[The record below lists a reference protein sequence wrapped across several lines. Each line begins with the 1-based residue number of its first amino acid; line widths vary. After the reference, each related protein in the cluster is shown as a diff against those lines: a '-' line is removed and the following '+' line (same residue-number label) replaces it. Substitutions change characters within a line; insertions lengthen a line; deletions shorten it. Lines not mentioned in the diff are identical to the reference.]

1 MRQSAK
7 ETRTRTEPLVFPG
20 NLNESLHLARAAAEC
35 VATIWAL
42 QDSDKGKQTHLPR
55 S

>member
-7 ETRTRTEPLVFPG
+7 ETRTRTEPLLFPG
-20 NLNESLHLARAAAEC
+20 NLYESLQLARAAAEC
-35 VATIWAL
+35 VATIWSV
-42 QDSDKGKQTHLPR
+42 QVSDKEKQSQLPR